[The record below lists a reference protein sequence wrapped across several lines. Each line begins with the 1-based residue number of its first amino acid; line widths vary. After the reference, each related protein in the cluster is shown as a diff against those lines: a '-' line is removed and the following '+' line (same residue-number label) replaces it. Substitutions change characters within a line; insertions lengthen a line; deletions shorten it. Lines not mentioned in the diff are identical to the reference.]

1 MFNSLLGTF
10 VNTGTILLGSFIGL
24 LFNRLLPERIGK
36 TVMAGIALCVLY
48 LGIDGALAG
57 NNPLIAIISVAIGA
71 ILGELPDLDGR
82 FNRFAERLEM
92 KFKKDSGPSLAEGF
106 VTASLVFCIGSM
118 AIVGSLRSGLA
129 GDHTMLYAK
138 STLDFVTSI
147 FLASTLGIGVA
158 FSAIVILLF
167 QGSITLLAGLVSP
180 LLGEAVIAE
189 MTCVGSILIIGMG
202 LNMLG
207 LTKLKIMNYLPAIFI
222 PIILCLFM

>member
-1 MFNSLLGTF
+1 MLGTF